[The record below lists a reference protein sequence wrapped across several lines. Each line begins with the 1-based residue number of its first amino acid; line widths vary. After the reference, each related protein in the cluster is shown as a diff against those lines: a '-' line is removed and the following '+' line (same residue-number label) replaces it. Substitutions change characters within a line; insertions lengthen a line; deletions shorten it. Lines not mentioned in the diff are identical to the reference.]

1 MNEDIKNSETQ
12 QPISDEEL
20 DEASGGFGAGLSV
33 ARLPYTSAKKPKV
46 TKMPYKS
53 SKKPKATLL

>member
-20 DEASGGFGAGLSV
+20 DEASGGFGITL
-33 ARLPYTSAKKPKV
+33 LPYDPTKKSRVETLPYKPGKKKPEV
-46 TKMPYKS
+46 
-53 SKKPKATLL
+53 TLL